1 MVCLGNSSSGIK
13 ETAIFK
19 CPAVNIG
26 SRQKSRLRGQN
37 VIDVDYKEK
46 EIYDA
51 VIKCLYNNSFRK
63 TANTTNNPYGI
74 GNTGYK
80 IANFLS
86 ELNLNKQLLQKKMT
100 IKGIRKNSW
109 YR

>member
-1 MVCLGNSSSGIK
+1 MLRKQLFRIK

-19 CPAVNIG
+19 CPAVNIEAD
-26 SRQKSRLRGQN
+26 KSRLRGQN

-51 VIKCLYNNSFRK
+51 VFKCLYNKTFRK

-80 IANFLS
+80 I
-86 ELNLNKQLLQKKMT
+86 
-100 IKGIRKNSW
+100 
-109 YR
+109 